1 MRALTLYQRK
11 TEEFRKKDETNEV
24 KLFLTI
30 NNPNKLDSIQAIS
43 TSLVKVIKK
52 THREAKTSRRTVNGT
67 LLGLMDRHGPF

>member
-43 TSLVKVIKK
+43 TS
-52 THREAKTSRRTVNGT
+52 
-67 LLGLMDRHGPF
+67 